1 MSHKRSEID
10 YAIEFGR
17 YLATAA
23 EQFMAEQNRAAMEG
37 EDPDP
42 DYWRSLVSS
51 IHEFRK
57 RADRA
62 DAVTNVVRR
71 LAVIQRR
78 REMATAPE
86 TEANKRHP

>member
-1 MSHKRSEID
+1 VGKSRSEID
-10 YAIEFGR
+10 FAVEFGR

-23 EQFMAEQNRAAMEG
+23 ENFMAEHNRAAMAG

-42 DYWRSLVSS
+42 DYWRALASA

-62 DAVTNVVRR
+62 DALTNVVRR

-78 REMATAPE
+78 KGSAR
-86 TEANKRHP
+86 